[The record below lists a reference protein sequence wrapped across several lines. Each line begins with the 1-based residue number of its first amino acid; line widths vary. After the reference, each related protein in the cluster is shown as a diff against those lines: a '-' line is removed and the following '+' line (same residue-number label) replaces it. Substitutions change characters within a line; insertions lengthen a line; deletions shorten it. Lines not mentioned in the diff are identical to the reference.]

1 MIKFKNAKG
10 FENKDIK
17 LPIRK
22 TTGSAGY
29 DFYSNETI
37 TVPSLLNGINS
48 HSVHGDFSGIKPTMV
63 STGVTA
69 DFPSDTLLLIYNRS
83 SNPIKRGLVLANGT
97 GVIDSDYSPK
107 EIMGMFYNFSDHDYT
122 IHKGDRI
129 MQGVFQKFLLV
140 DDDHATGKRNGGF
153 GSTGD

>member
-1 MIKFKNAKG
+1 MIKFKNATG
-10 FENKDIK
+10 FKSKDIK
-17 LPIRK
+17 LPIRE

-37 TVPSLLNGINS
+37 EIPSIGYFNNDGKYILN
-48 HSVHGDFSGIKPTMV
+48 FRGIKPTLI

-69 DFPSDTLLLIYNRS
+69 DFPSDVVLLLYNRS
-83 SNPIKRGLVLANGT
+83 SNPIKRGLVLSNGV
-97 GVIDSDYSPK
+97 GVVDSDYSPK
-107 EIMGMFYNFSDHDYT
+107 EIMGAFYNFSEDAYV

-129 MQGVFQKFLLV
+129 MQGIFQNFLLT
-140 DDDHATGKRNGGF
+140 DNDHATGKRTGGF